1 MTGRVAERPGD
12 VLGDWPD
19 FVAAAVVT
27 SDGVAQRW
35 GDPDDA
41 VRIASVSKLVT
52 GYALLVALE
61 EQAIDL
67 DDAAGPPGATVGDLF
82 CHAAGLDFDSPRV
95 LAPPRT
101 RRIYSNTG
109 WEALCAHLEARTG
122 IAWQDYLAEAVT
134 GPLGMA
140 RTMAD
145 GSPAKDLR
153 APVADLERFAAE
165 LFAPTLI
172 ADETLQQATTPRLP
186 ELGGVL
192 PGIGV
197 LWPNPWG
204 LGFEIRGRKSPHWT
218 GHRNGPA
225 TFGHF
230 GGSGTFLWLDPAAGL
245 ALVAVGRHD
254 FGPWALEVW
263 PRFSDAVLLEFG

>member
-1 MTGRVAERPGD
+1 MSSRAAERPGE
-12 VLGDWPD
+12 VLVDWPG
-19 FVAAAVVT
+19 FVAAAVIT
-27 SDGVAQRW
+27 PAGVAQRW
-35 GDPDDA
+35 GDEHRA

-61 EQAIDL
+61 EGAVDL
-67 DDAAGPPGATVGDLF
+67 DDEAGPPGATVGDLY

-109 WEALCAHLEARTG
+109 WEVLCAHLEARAG
-122 IAWQDYLAEAVT
+122 ITWQDYLAEAVT
-134 GPLGMA
+134 SPLGMVG
-140 RTMAD
+140 TIAD
-145 GSPAKDLR
+145 GSPAKDLW
-153 APVADLERFAAE
+153 APVTDLERFVTE
-165 LFAPTLI
+165 LFGPTLV
-172 ADETLQQATTPRLP
+172 ARETLDLATTPRLP

-218 GHRNGPA
+218 GHRNSPA

-230 GGSGTFLWLDPAAGL
+230 GGSGTFLWLDPDAGL
-245 ALVAVGRHD
+245 ALVAVGGRD